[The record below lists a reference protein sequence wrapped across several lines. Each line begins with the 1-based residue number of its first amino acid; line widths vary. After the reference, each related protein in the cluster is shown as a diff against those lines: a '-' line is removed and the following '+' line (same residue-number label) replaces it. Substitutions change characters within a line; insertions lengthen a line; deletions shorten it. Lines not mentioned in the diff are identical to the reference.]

1 MCPFNSS
8 FTSHDAC
15 SFSLCVGCWVG
26 TTAIRKR
33 ACKLLLFASG
43 GLKPQL
49 HTGSFAHG
57 LSSDLPVNA
66 APSAFF
72 LVKEN
77 AKATFGVRNS
87 SCDNLAR
94 ARYSTTLI
102 AC

>member
-1 MCPFNSS
+1 MMRVRFR
-8 FTSHDAC
+8 
-15 SFSLCVGCWVG
+15 CVQVVG
-26 TTAIRKR
+26 LAPQPSEN
-33 ACKLLLFASG
+33 ALVSCCCLQVAALN
-43 GLKPQL
+43 LKVNTIAHWQFC
-49 HTGSFAHG
+49 TISHG
-57 LSSDLPVNA
+57 LPSDLPVNA